1 MENSKRLID
10 WSISNSNKLNLEVT
24 TVEWINEW
32 LPGYFD
38 YQIKIKLDNNI
49 YTGRGID
56 FIETNAFAKG
66 LAEAL
71 ERFAVSFL
79 QNRWCSAAYYDYNE
93 SAQRAYYELLAIDR
107 VLCHHFCKKKL
118 KIVSFDEIKLIDGIN
133 HLIKMLEKNQL
144 KMGIYELRPS
154 MDAKVV
160 STLIWSTNS
169 KHPIQG
175 FVAGFGCDRNLKDAI
190 IHSILECLRN
200 AVAIFVGGLKAEPEE
215 LFCSPTNPRWHFWQ
229 ALKKESREYLEK
241 YLIPKPGE
249 EINLEVEYI
258 SINDVNFTQINTLN
272 SIFPDIPLVFVQ
284 ATSDKLIKPQ
294 FGKFLPDTHTSK
306 RLKVFNG
313 GPLEIDSNIPPHF
326 YG

>member
-10 WSISNSNKLNLEVT
+10 WAISNSKKLNLEVT

-38 YQIKIKLDNNI
+38 YQIKIKLNNNP

-56 FIETNAFAKG
+56 INESLAFAKG

-93 SAQRAYYELLAIDR
+93 AAQRAYYELLTIDR
-107 VLCHHFCKKKL
+107 VLCHHFCKKKFRML
-118 KIVSFDEIKLIDGIN
+118 SFDEIKLIDGIN
-133 HLIKMLEKNQL
+133 HLIKMLEKHQL
-144 KMGIYELRPS
+144 KMGIYELKPG

-160 STLIWSTNS
+160 STLIWSTNPNHS
-169 KHPIQG
+169 IQG

-200 AVAIFVGGLKAEPEE
+200 AAAIFVGGLKAEPEE

-294 FGKFLPDTHTSK
+294 FGKFFPDTHTIK

-313 GPLEIDSNIPPHF
+313 GPLEIDTNIPPHF

>member
-10 WSISNSNKLNLEVT
+10 WAISNSKKLNLEVT
-24 TVEWINEW
+24 TVEWIYEW

-38 YQIKIKLDNNI
+38 YQIKIKLNNNT
-49 YTGRGID
+49 YTGRGTD
-56 FIETNAFAKG
+56 TNESVSFAKG

-71 ERFAVSFL
+71 ERFAFSFL
-79 QNRWCSAAYYDYNE
+79 QNRWCSAAYYDYVGA
-93 SAQRAYYELLAIDR
+93 AQRAYYELLAIDR
-107 VLCHHFCKKKL
+107 VLCHHFCKKKFRML
-118 KIVSFDEIKLIDGIN
+118 SFDEIKLIDGIN
-133 HLIKMLEKNQL
+133 HLIKILEKNQL

-200 AVAIFVGGLKAEPEE
+200 AVAIFVGELKAKPEE
-215 LFCSPTNPRWHFWQ
+215 LYCSPTNPRWHFWQ

-249 EINLEVEYI
+249 EINLEVEDI

-294 FGKFLPDTHTSK
+294 FGKFFPDTHTIN
-306 RLKVFNG
+306 RLKVFHG
-313 GPLEIDSNIPPHF
+313 GPLEIDTNIPPHF